1 MYIFNEFLNLLDLF
15 FICIESIIIIE
26 NFLFFKKILIYI
38 YIYIIFIQ
46 YNSFQNFIK
55 NVITIL

>member
-38 YIYIIFIQ
+38 YIFTIQ
-46 YNSFQNFIK
+46 
-55 NVITIL
+55 

>member
-38 YIYIIFIQ
+38 YIIFIQ